1 MFFLMCFTKD
11 VIITPSD
18 LSKDLKK
25 IIRIKLIDQVTGTC
39 NEKYGYF
46 IKVINIGEIK
56 NGIIM
61 EGTGDIIFKMS
72 YQVAVL
78 RPFKDEVCD
87 GIIEKILPV
96 EGGIHVRV
104 GPMLVYI
111 ANEDIPNKYQL
122 DDKNNVYINNDDEG
136 DILKEGEKVR
146 FKYKEIQFA
155 ITDFK
160 PIGTMIDPYLGHLM
174 D

>member
-1 MFFLMCFTKD
+1 MFFLMKFTKD
-11 VIITPSD
+11 IILSPSD
-18 LSKDLKK
+18 LNKDLKK
-25 IIRIKLIDQVTGTC
+25 IIRVKLIEQVTGTC

-46 IKVINIGEIK
+46 IKVIKIGDVR

-61 EGTGDIIFKMS
+61 DGTGDIIFKMK
-72 YQVAVL
+72 YEVAVL

-87 GIIEKILPV
+87 GKIEKILPM

-104 GPMLVYI
+104 GPMLVFI
-111 ANEDIPNKYQL
+111 PNEDIPNKYEL
-122 DDKNNVYINNDDEG
+122 DNKNNCYVNQSEEG

-146 FKYKEIQFA
+146 FKYKEIQFED
-155 ITDFK
+155 TEFK
-160 PIGTMIDPYLGHLM
+160 PIGTMKERYLGHIM

>member
-11 VIITPSD
+11 VIISPSD

-46 IKVINIGEIK
+46 IKVISIGEIK

-61 EGTGDIIFKMS
+61 DGTGDIIFKMT

-87 GIIEKILPV
+87 GVIENIFER

-104 GPMLVYI
+104 GPMLVLI
-111 ANEDIPNKYQL
+111 AADDIPNKYKL
-122 DDKNNVYINNDDEG
+122 DKIAHKYINTDDES
-136 DILKEGEKVR
+136 DILEVGEKVR
-146 FKYKEIQFA
+146 FRYKEIQFDE
-155 ITDFK
+155 TDFK
-160 PIGTMIDPYLGHLM
+160 PIGTMLDRFLGHIR

>member
-46 IKVINIGEIK
+46 IKVINIGDIK
-56 NGIIM
+56 NGYIM
-61 EGTGDIIFKMS
+61 DGTGDIIFKMH
-72 YQVAVL
+72 YQVVLL
-78 RPFKDEVCD
+78 RPFRGEICD
-87 GIIEKILPV
+87 GKIEKILSK

-111 ANEDIPNKYQL
+111 SNDDIPSKYKM
-122 DDKNNVYINNDDEG
+122 DEKNSIYVNSQDEN

-146 FKYKEIQFA
+146 FRYKEIQFDVS
-155 ITDFK
+155 DFK
-160 PIGTMIDPYLGHLM
+160 PIGTMKDNYLGHIQN
-174 D
+174 